1 MVADRPSNDDPAFR
15 REDSESEIVGGF
27 GVVQSR
33 RGPAPDKLAPIKDW
47 LPTQLQRSNAITSR
61 PSSQIHVAEK
71 FDFFI
76 LE

>member
-1 MVADRPSNDDPAFR
+1 LRKIGGQKNRFSEADIAEARDHV
-15 REDSESEIVGGF
+15 RE
-27 GVVQSR
+27 
-33 RGPAPDKLAPIKDW
+33 GPAPDKLAPIKDW

-61 PSSQIHVAEK
+61 PSSQIHIAKK